1 MNGDEPVDVLE
12 QIRDEVRHSNVRLE
26 SLESLEGLVGN
37 TNSRLDS
44 LEELFGK
51 SNVRLE
57 SLEELVG
64 HSTVRLESLEGLV
77 GNSNV
82 RLESLEGRFEFLERA
97 VSKGF
102 EQLSERIDRNG
113 ERVAESEAII
123 AAEIVELAEVT
134 RQIRQLLESKLE
146 DHDMVLN
153 HEARIRVIE
162 VLVPNLPS
170 E

>member
-1 MNGDEPVDVLE
+1 MNGDETLDVLK

-26 SLESLEGLVGN
+26 SLEGLVGNTNSRLDSLEGLVGN

-57 SLEELVG
+57 TLEELVG
-64 HSTVRLESLEGLV
+64 K
-77 GNSNV
+77 SNG
-82 RLESLEGRFEFLERA
+82 RLESLEGRFEFLERR

-113 ERVAESEAII
+113 ERMAESEAII
-123 AAEIVELAEVT
+123 AAEIVELAEVN
-134 RQIRQLLESKLE
+134 RQIRQLLVSKLE

-153 HEARIRVIE
+153 HEARIRAIE
-162 VLVPNLPS
+162 VRVPNLAS